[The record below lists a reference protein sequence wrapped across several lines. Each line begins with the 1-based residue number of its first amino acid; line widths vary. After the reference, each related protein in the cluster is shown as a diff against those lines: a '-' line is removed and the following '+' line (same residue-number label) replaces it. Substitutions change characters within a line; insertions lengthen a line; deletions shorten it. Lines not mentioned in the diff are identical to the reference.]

1 VIFSWLVLGRAFH
14 FAACLVIVA
23 TLGLDRLIVAPTAG
37 LAAQRWRPIARWL
50 LLLALPAVLVSGIAW
65 FGAIAADM
73 SGLPPA
79 QALKAPILQL
89 VWSKTHFGGL
99 WQLRL
104 TLWAATAVLLLAR
117 CNARLSTPATWL
129 ALLCGAALSV
139 SLAWAGHG
147 LFGNPVGWHLLAD
160 GTHLLVA
167 GFWPAGLLPFALLFS
182 DLYRNALPEQRNCLI
197 TLTRRFSAMSLASV
211 ALLAVTGLANSWF
224 LVGPPSNLWR
234 TAYGRVLL
242 GKIALFAIMVGIG
255 AINLLRLKPRI
266 SDGAVAA
273 QLKFNVRAEALL
285 SAGVVILV
293 AILGLLQPACCK

>member
-1 VIFSWLVLGRAFH
+1 LSRAFH

-23 TLGLDRLIVAPTAG
+23 TLVVDRIVVAPTAG
-37 LAAQRWRPIARWL
+37 IAAQRWRPIARWL
-50 LLLALPAVLVSGIAW
+50 LLLALPAALMSGIAW
-65 FGAIAADM
+65 FSAIAADM

-79 QALKAPILQL
+79 QALQRPILQL
-89 VWSKTHFGGL
+89 VWTKTHFGGL
-99 WQLRL
+99 WELRL
-104 TLWAATAVLLLAR
+104 VLWAATAVFSLAR
-117 CNARLSTPATWL
+117 YSARLSTPATWL
-129 ALLCGAALSV
+129 ALLCGSALSV

-160 GTHLLVA
+160 GTHLLIA

-182 DLYRNALPEQRNCLI
+182 RLYRVASPEQRVCVI

-234 TAYGRVLL
+234 TGYGRVLL

-255 AINLLRLKPRI
+255 AINLLRLKPRV
-266 SDGAVAA
+266 SDETAAA
-273 QLKFNVRAEALL
+273 QLRFNVRAEALL
-285 SAGVVILV
+285 GAGVVILV
-293 AILGLLQPACCK
+293 AVLGLLQPACCQ